1 MIKRS
6 STSLKIGQLG
16 TGPKYSWAS
25 VSPTHTHT
33 PYFDPFKDHRDTHP
47 TLPPSHTHT
56 HTHTHPTQRDTRTLL
71 CLHTPHTHPT
81 HRDTHTLLCLHTPH
95 THPTHRDT
103 HTLLCLLHTHTPT
116 HPTLPPSHTHTH
128 APTSPPSKITGSQ
141 DFPGGPAP
149 GTAGGMS

>member
-71 CLHTPHTHPT
+71 SLHTPHTH
-81 HRDTHTLLCLHTPH
+81 TPH
-95 THPTHRDT
+95 TDT